1 MAFCPLRVR
10 GNINVFLFFFFVI
23 TRCNRVFIWILDRL
37 LYARMVQRDNK
48 FAFVALD
55 SIPVHDDILRR
66 RCERTNGGKRY
77 LLIFFFPNATR
88 RNGKYSANKFL
99 RVAAVRLR
107 PYTPK
112 TVFHKPEFYPP
123 VAVCRF

>member
-10 GNINVFLFFFFVI
+10 GNINVFFFFVI

-55 SIPVHDDILRR
+55 SIPVHDDILKR

-77 LLIFFFPNATR
+77 LLIFFFQTR
-88 RNGKYSANKFL
+88 LGGTGNIL
-99 RVAAVRLR
+99 RINFFASLQFV
-107 PYTPK
+107 
-112 TVFHKPEFYPP
+112 
-123 VAVCRF
+123 